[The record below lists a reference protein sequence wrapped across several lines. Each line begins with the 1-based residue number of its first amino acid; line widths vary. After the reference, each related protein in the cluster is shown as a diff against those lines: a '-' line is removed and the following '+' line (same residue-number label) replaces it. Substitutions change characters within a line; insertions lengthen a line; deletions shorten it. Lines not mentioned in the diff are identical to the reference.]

1 MLELVKVI
9 NLRCACAARVTVLG
23 LLVFLSVSLFPR
35 FLPPR
40 ATRKQN
46 SDTKRF
52 SATYTGLILNLANI
66 VKLLRS
72 RGENL
77 VIKANMQ
84 ISTGLP
90 RPDPLALCILEA
102 PEIAMRGV
110 YQLSHAGVT
119 RP

>member
-1 MLELVKVI
+1 MLELVKV
-9 NLRCACAARVTVLG
+9 NLRRACAARVTVLG

-66 VKLLRS
+66 VKLLHS
-72 RGENL
+72 RKPSD
-77 VIKANMQ
+77 KANMQ
-84 ISTGLP
+84 ISTVLP

-119 RP
+119 CP

>member
-9 NLRCACAARVTVLG
+9 NLRRACEARVTVLG

-46 SDTKRF
+46 SYTKRF
-52 SATYTGLILNLANI
+52 SATYTGLILNLANNYCETTTFERR
-66 VKLLRS
+66 KPS
-72 RGENL
+72 D
-77 VIKANMQ
+77 KANMQ

-102 PEIAMRGV
+102 PEIAMRG
-110 YQLSHAGVT
+110 QLSHAGVT
-119 RP
+119 SL